1 MFKGIIFDSDGV
13 LVNSMPY
20 HAKAWVDVFAELD
33 INVMEEDIYEI
44 EGSNHVGVINLI
56 FKKAGK
62 IPELD
67 IYDTILQKKR
77 AHFLENNRA
86 ETFEGMYEC
95 LSSMKPRFKLAVASG
110 ADRTIVTSLMEKFYP
125 GIFDAIISGEDV
137 KKGKPDPEP
146 YNRAVELLELDKNEC
161 FVVENAPLGVESAK
175 NAGMFCVGIPT
186 YIDAIKLQEAD
197 LIVKDHSALIRYLT
211 NLPDVEQSD

>member
-33 INVMEEDIYEI
+33 IHVTENEIYEI
-44 EGSNHVGVINLI
+44 EGSNHVGVINI
-56 FKKAGK
+56 FFEKAGRV
-62 IPELD
+62 PEPD
-67 IYDTILQKKR
+67 MYDRILEMKR

-95 LSSMKPRFKLAVASG
+95 LSSMKNKFKLAVASG

-125 GIFDAIISGEDV
+125 GIFDTIISGEDV
-137 KKGKPDPEP
+137 KNGKPDPEP
-146 YNRAVELLELDKNEC
+146 YNKALELLGLDKKEC
-161 FVVENAPLGVESAK
+161 FVVENAPLGIESAK

-186 YIDAIKLQEAD
+186 YLDVTKLQEAD
-197 LIVKDHSALIRYLT
+197 LIVKDHKELINYLKSL
-211 NLPDVEQSD
+211 NDEQSK